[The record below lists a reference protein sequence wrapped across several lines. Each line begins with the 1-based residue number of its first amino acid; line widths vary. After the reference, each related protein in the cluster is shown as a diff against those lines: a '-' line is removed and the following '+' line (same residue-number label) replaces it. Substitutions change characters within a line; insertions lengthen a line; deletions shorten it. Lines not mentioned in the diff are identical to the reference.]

1 MKSLREYLLES
12 YSVNEDKG
20 TGKIDQAIQKMKPGD
35 RIPCVFGVRM
45 KVTDRSGKD
54 RMVDT
59 AMYIIK
65 HNKTKYEFC
74 PDFCFRGVD
83 MIKDIC
89 KKLGIKRFAVLTDM
103 AIRLDY
109 EELIQVLQEMPNF
122 FSKYSNGMFTFLTYS
137 YDEAVKECAKQK
149 IPFEIKT
156 LEQEIADTENS
167 IKDLEAK
174 KQRLQQ
180 LKSAQNSDSWTE
192 VEN

>member
-1 MKSLREYLLES
+1 
-12 YSVNEDKG
+12 
-20 TGKIDQAIQKMKPGD
+20 
-35 RIPCVFGVRM
+35 
-45 KVTDRSGKD
+45 
-54 RMVDT
+54 
-59 AMYIIK
+59 
-65 HNKTKYEFC
+65 
-74 PDFCFRGVD
+74 
-83 MIKDIC
+83 
-89 KKLGIKRFAVLTDM
+89 
-103 AIRLDY
+103 
-109 EELIQVLQEMPNF
+109 MPNF